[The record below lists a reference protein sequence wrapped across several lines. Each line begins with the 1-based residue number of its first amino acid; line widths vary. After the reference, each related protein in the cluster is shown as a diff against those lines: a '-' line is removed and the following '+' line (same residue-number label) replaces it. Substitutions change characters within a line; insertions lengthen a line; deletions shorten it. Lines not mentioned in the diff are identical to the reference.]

1 MIDVPFTQYLLPD
14 GRQKPIIKEVSDEV
28 GEKALAFIARG
39 GKFECEMLQ
48 NGIISF
54 TANLN
59 DEDIA
64 IHLSENNEAVL
75 TAVDL
80 LIAEAFEYKTVGD
93 PDCEM
98 CEGRGVV
105 SEGEVDDQHD
115 VPCPCVIDEPAD
127 FSGSTEGDR

>member
-1 MIDVPFTQYLLPD
+1 MIEVPFTQYLLPNGTQRD
-14 GRQKPIIKEVSDEV
+14 VTKEVSDEI

-48 NGIISF
+48 NGVVSF
-54 TANLN
+54 TASLN

-64 IHLSENNEAVL
+64 IQLSNNDESVL
-75 TAVDL
+75 KAVDL
-80 LIAEAFEYKTVGD
+80 LIEDAFQYKTVGD

-115 VPCPCVIDEPAD
+115 VPCPCVVDEPAD
-127 FSGSTEGDR
+127 FTGATGGDR